1 MEAVISVYRIDG
13 TGKLASF
20 RSLTDYNITILRV
33 RKLLI
38 IEREY
43 LTDISDEV
51 NTEKNVGEVI
61 MQEMNLN

>member
-51 NTEKNVGEVI
+51 NT
-61 MQEMNLN
+61 